1 MSWHGRNFSMATQ
14 TVSKKDQRQYLKLM
28 KVASKEGNRF

>member
-1 MSWHGRNFSMATQ
+1 MSWHGRNVSLATQ
-14 TVSKKDQRQYLKLM
+14 PVSTKDQRKYLKLM